1 MANVVNK
8 LYGGTSAF
16 PIYNVVGGTA
26 TQDTM
31 EFEILG
37 GQNHKCLTLILD
49 LTAFAVAASLT
60 LKVEGVDRVSGKT
73 YGSSGDVS
81 VNPNLLLGAAVTAVK
96 TFRYSIGIGVT
107 GVASLVVND
116 YVPPFFRVTL
126 TQGNAN
132 SHTYT
137 LSGLLM

>member
-16 PIYNVVGGTA
+16 PVYNVVGGTA

-37 GQNHKCLTLILD
+37 GQNHKFLTLILD

-73 YGSSGDVS
+73 YGSSGVTA
-81 VNPNLLLGAAVTAVK
+81 NLLLGATVTATSTV
-96 TFRYSIGIGVT
+96 RYTIGIGVT
-107 GVASLVVND
+107 GVAGLVVND

-137 LSGLLM
+137 LSGVLA